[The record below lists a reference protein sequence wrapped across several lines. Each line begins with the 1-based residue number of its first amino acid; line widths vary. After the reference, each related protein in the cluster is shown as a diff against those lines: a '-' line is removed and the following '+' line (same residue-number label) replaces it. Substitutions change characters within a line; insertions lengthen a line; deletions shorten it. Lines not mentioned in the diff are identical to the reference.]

1 MTEIEESVTELTC
14 SGAEPETPIK
24 VAEMLAVPGPTAI
37 TVLPARMAAT
47 RGLLEVHVDSRLIT

>member
-14 SGAEPETPIK
+14 SGAEPETQIK

-37 TVLPARMAAT
+37 TVLPARMVAT
-47 RGLLEVHVDSRLIT
+47 AGLSEVHVESLVMT